1 MVYVVIHKIIP
12 IITILIAAIV
22 AFGQTTY
29 ALSAEQKNL
38 FDRGVYQF
46 DIEAHSGG
54 ACGSVSISLSGN
66 SNAAKAFNFLVGQ
79 GLTDYQAAGVVGN
92 LQAESS
98 IIPNRKQGTGMQTI
112 QSIDEVVPNVGFG
125 IAQWTTAGRQEA
137 WRQFAQDKGMNPLSL
152 ELQLLYLWHEL
163 ESDPFYG
170 LEYIL
175 DSKDLQQATW
185 IFLAFFERPRT
196 VVVAEK
202 AGDPIQPTSGGAK
215 DTLDERVALANKVTG
230 GGEINS
236 GPTSTGAV
244 ASGCQAGNESG
255 GTYSADG
262 YTFPLKV
269 SRDTIIN
276 TEPSNWC
283 FNNTNNCHHDY
294 NAADIFAPTGTPVLA
309 TRGGRV
315 VTAKDNATDPSAVG
329 TRVTIMGD
337 DGFLYYYA
345 HMGNNTLSVRSGQTV
360 TAGEELGKIG
370 TSANAVGTQPH
381 LHIDRLPGNKYTS
394 RPYCS
399 GAACNGYP
407 FDNIQ
412 ELMSKIF
419 KEVE

>member
-1 MVYVVIHKIIP
+1 MKLALQKFLP
-12 IITILIAAIV
+12 IVSLVTASVLM
-22 AFGQTTY
+22 FGQVTF
-29 ALSAEQKNL
+29 ALSAEQKQL
-38 FDRGVYQF
+38 FDRGVHQF
-46 DIEAHSGG
+46 DIEVGNGTCG
-54 ACGSVSISLSGN
+54 AESSISLSGN
-66 SNAAKAFNFLVGQ
+66 SNAAKAFNFLIGQ

-98 IIPNRKQGTGMQTI
+98 IIPNRKQGSGMQTI

-137 WRQFAQDKGMNPLSL
+137 WKKLAQDKGMDPLSL

-170 LEYIL
+170 LEHLL
-175 DSKDLQQATW
+175 DSKDLVQATW
-185 IFLAFFERPRT
+185 IFLAFFERPGT
-196 VVVAEK
+196 VVDAGK
-202 AGDPIQPTSGGAK
+202 AGDPVQPTSGGAK
-215 DTLDERVALANKVTG
+215 VTLDERVALANKATSG
-230 GGEINS
+230 GGTSS
-236 GPTSTGAV
+236 GSAGGSV
-244 ASGCQAGNESG
+244 SSSGCEAGGESG
-255 GTYSADG
+255 GTYTADG
-262 YTFPLKV
+262 YTFPLKA
-269 SRDTIIN
+269 SRDTIVN
-276 TEPSNWC
+276 AKPSNWC
-283 FNNTNNCHHDY
+283 FDNTNNCHHDY

-315 VTAKDNATDPSAVG
+315 VAAKDNVTDPSAVG

-345 HMGNNTLSVRSGQTV
+345 HMGNNTLAVRNGQKIA
-360 TAGEELGKIG
+360 AGEELGRVG

-381 LHIDRLPGNKYTS
+381 LHIDRLPGGKYTS

-412 ELMSKIF
+412 ELMSKVF
-419 KEVE
+419 KAVK